1 MAPTMLTPLLIGI
14 SNWLLPLQVW
24 LFLVRL
30 LHEVFSPSMSPWFW
44 KASTGLIL
52 FFYNYDKYALEL
64 PTWSVQFPFLLT
76 NQSTARGLLWSTAWA
91 WMSKPY
97 FDCRISIFWVS
108 LFVCMIYSFYLLV
121 AAQIPFIVGQ
131 YLIFLTAASCHEVH
145 QTMPVAN

>member
-14 SNWLLPLQVW
+14 SNWLLPLQAW

-30 LHEVFSPSMSPWFW
+30 LHEVFSSSMSRFW
-44 KASTGLIL
+44 KACTGLIL
-52 FFYNYDKYALEL
+52 FFCNYNKYALEL

-97 FDCRISIFWVS
+97 FDCRINIFWVS
-108 LFVCMIYSFYLLV
+108 LFVCMYDIKFLSACCCSDSQYSWTISDNFNCSILSW
-121 AAQIPFIVGQ
+121 G
-131 YLIFLTAASCHEVH
+131 ASNNACG
-145 QTMPVAN
+145 